1 MKISFVL
8 PGVSRVPVGGY
19 KMTFE
24 YANRLCERGHDVTL
38 IFHCYSG
45 MKRHQQVPNFVKL
58 LYYYIG
64 TYFFPTWFTLHPH
77 VKKICRHKDLIDSDI
92 PNSDLICATAIDT
105 AYAVAKLSISK
116 GKKIYFIQGYENWNG
131 WSDQQV
137 RSSYCLGM
145 ENVVIAKWL
154 QKIVKESG
162 SDSVLIPNGIDF
174 DVFNVD
180 IPIRQRQENTISMLY
195 HKDPHKGS
203 SYGIQAL
210 IQLKKRFPELKA
222 ILFGTPKRPKNLP
235 LWMNYVHCAN
245 QQQLRQIYNQSQIY
259 LCPSIKEGFGLTGAE
274 AMACGAAYISSDYG
288 GVHEY
293 TKEGRN
299 VLLSAPRDVEGL
311 VRNVSYLLVNNEE
324 RIRIAENGYHDIKRL
339 DWNQSV
345 NQFEKVMLNLV
356 NR

>member
-1 MKISFVL
+1 M
-8 PGVSRVPVGGY
+8 
-19 KMTFE
+19 
-24 YANRLCERGHDVTL
+24 
-38 IFHCYSG
+38 
-45 MKRHQQVPNFVKL
+45 
-58 LYYYIG
+58 
-64 TYFFPTWFTLHPH
+64 
-77 VKKICRHKDLIDSDI
+77 IDSDI
-92 PNSDLICATAIDT
+92 PNADLICATAIDT

-116 GKKIYFIQGYENWNG
+116 GQKIYFIQGYENWNG

-145 ENVVIAKWL
+145 KNIVIAKWL

-174 DVFNVD
+174 NVFNID
-180 IPIRQRQENTISMLY
+180 IPIRQRRENTISMLY
-195 HKDPHKGS
+195 HKDLHKGS

-210 IQLKKRFPELKA
+210 IQLKERFPELNA

-235 LWMNYVHCAN
+235 LWMNYVHCAS

-293 TKEGRN
+293 TTEGRN

-311 VRNVSYLLVNNEE
+311 VKNVSYLLANDEE

-356 NR
+356 NG